1 MKILSPSI
9 SLVAFERRGELLK
22 IFLNWHYCLIP
33 LLINHGQLLYWRT
46 FAARTISEYY
56 LSGSGPTWSLSSWR
70 IIPWDKSLWL
80 PRGFASLRVYSSVFI
95 RGKIKGERRGF
106 PSVFQ
111 YTRGKPSHWDALFF
125 SHSHMAVVDLVQLG
139 DLRHSP
145 RGQPEF
151 RFWLCHFGVVWAWGN
166 WVTFLGLRP
175 LLCLAM
181 PNNTLLGI
189 HVASVWCPT
198 SHSNVCR
205 NLGCQSWRGT

>member
-95 RGKIKGERRGF
+95 RGENKRWEKRFSISVSTYSRKAQPPRRPVFLPLTHGCGGF
-106 PSVFQ
+106 STARWSQAQPPGPAWVQILALPLGSRVSL
-111 YTRGKPSHWDALFF
+111 GKLGNLSGPQASPLF
-125 SHSHMAVVDLVQLG
+125 SYA
-139 DLRHSP
+139 
-145 RGQPEF
+145 
-151 RFWLCHFGVVWAWGN
+151 
-166 WVTFLGLRP
+166 
-175 LLCLAM
+175 
-181 PNNTLLGI
+181 
-189 HVASVWCPT
+189 
-198 SHSNVCR
+198 
-205 NLGCQSWRGT
+205 